1 MGILSRRQNGGSA
14 FVSAPASSCP
24 PRFKFQWVSH
34 GVHAANEPSLIAL
47 QSFTWPHQQRPHAAP
62 KNYGRRKCHTCWGGR
77 LNYVPS
83 GRSRVSQLQPSAAVI
98 NLDPAIPSE
107 RRSIRQA
114 DVRTSRA
121 ARRRP
126 RPPHQP
132 LLDSVHLAIIQ
143 KSESSDT
150 KSRK

>member
-62 KNYGRRKCHTCWGGR
+62 KNYVRRKCHTCWGGR
-77 LNYVPS
+77 LNYAPSRLQSQPASALS
-83 GRSRVSQLQPSAAVI
+83 GRDKPG
-98 NLDPAIPSE
+98 PAIPAE
-107 RRSIRQA
+107 RRSNRQA

>member
-1 MGILSRRQNGGSA
+1 MYIGQLYYTSTKLVNLTYLKQYKLYCYVRGKDRKPSRISYQGRPSCMGILSRRQNGGSA

-77 LNYVPS
+77 LNYVP
-83 GRSRVSQLQPSAAVI
+83 GL
-98 NLDPAIPSE
+98 
-107 RRSIRQA
+107 
-114 DVRTSRA
+114 
-121 ARRRP
+121 
-126 RPPHQP
+126 RPPPESASFSPQQP
-132 LLDSVHLAIIQ
+132 
-143 KSESSDT
+143 
-150 KSRK
+150 

>member
-1 MGILSRRQNGGSA
+1 MADRHPYPLQLRRAPTFRVSMGKPWSM
-14 FVSAPASSCP
+14 
-24 PRFKFQWVSH
+24 H
-34 GVHAANEPSLIAL
+34 GANEPSLIAL

-62 KNYGRRKCHTCWGGR
+62 KNYVRRKCHTCWGGR